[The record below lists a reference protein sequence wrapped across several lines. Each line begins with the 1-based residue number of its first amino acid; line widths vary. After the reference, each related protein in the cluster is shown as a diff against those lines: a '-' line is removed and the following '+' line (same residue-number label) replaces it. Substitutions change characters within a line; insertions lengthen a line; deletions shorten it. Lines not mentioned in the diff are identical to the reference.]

1 MSALDS
7 AHAALALGCP
17 TLLVARMSSSDPRA
31 RHRGISH
38 HTLMVL
44 DLLLEP
50 VSVALPSGIQIPLE
64 RQAEVRGTFDWQTAG
79 PAVRGT
85 GSGGVAGGEPD
96 PAIERRNFTGPR
108 RIARHDWRHVEVDL
122 AGYSASGLATETMGR
137 SLSEDPLFF
146 AAALAGGAVLA
157 GLAGP
162 GAPALRARDGERATS
177 GSEEGALLADA
188 KLEG

>member
-17 TLLVARMSSSDPRA
+17 TVLVARMSSSDPRA

-50 VSVALPSGIQIPLE
+50 VSVALPAGIQLPPDC
-64 RQAEVRGTFDWQTAG
+64 RAEVQAIFGGQTAG
-79 PAVRGT
+79 PAVGRT
-85 GSGGVAGGEPD
+85 GPGAAAGGEPD
-96 PAIERRNFTGPR
+96 PAIERRNFAGPP
-108 RIARHDWRHVEVDL
+108 RIARHDWRRVEVDL
-122 AGYSASGLATETMGR
+122 AGYSVSGLPAETMGR

-157 GLAGP
+157 GLAGH
-162 GAPALRARDGERATS
+162 GGQLGARDGERATS